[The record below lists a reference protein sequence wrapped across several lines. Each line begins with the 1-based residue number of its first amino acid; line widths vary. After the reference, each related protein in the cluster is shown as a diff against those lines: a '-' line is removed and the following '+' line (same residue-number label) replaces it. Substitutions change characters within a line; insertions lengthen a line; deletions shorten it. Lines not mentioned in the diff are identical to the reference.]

1 MIESNENTVMPTD
14 SPRLVVIIPTHGRPD
29 LLERTLDSLAECA
42 IPPSLKCIRVV
53 ENGGKHGA
61 EECVRKYAGKFDV
74 EYLFYPRGNKSAALN
89 HAMEDLDDELVV
101 YFDDDVRIAPGTLN
115 AYHECLGGI
124 REKTFFGGPF
134 ACDYDVPPPD
144 WLLDFLPV
152 SARGWVSHDGRA
164 FGRDST
170 FFGCNWA
177 AFADDIRAL
186 GGFDARV
193 GPGGDIGA
201 TGQET
206 DMQVRL
212 RAAGFQPQYVAGAMV
227 WHYVPE
233 SRCSPEWAI
242 GRIHRQS
249 VYSGFNSPP
258 FARSLLGVPPWI
270 LRRLLQR
277 TGVLL
282 KTYISRDPELRF
294 KARFSLTETLGEIR
308 GMMQRRQS
316 SGRSPAANRG

>member
-1 MIESNENTVMPTD
+1 MIESNVSAPEPVD
-14 SPRLVVIIPTHGRPD
+14 SRRLVVIIPTHGRPD
-29 LLERTLDSLAECA
+29 LLERTLDSLAQGA
-42 IPPSLKCIRVV
+42 FPPSLKCIRVV

-61 EECVRKYAGKFDV
+61 EECVRKFRDKLDL

-89 HAMEDLDDELVV
+89 HAMQDLGDELVV
-101 YFDDDVRIAPGTLN
+101 FFDDDVRIAPETLG
-115 AYHECLGGI
+115 AYAECLAQ
-124 REKTFFGGPF
+124 RDERKFFGGPF
-134 ACDYDVPPPD
+134 GCDYDVPPAD
-144 WLLDFLPV
+144 WLLEFLPV
-152 SARGWVSHDGRA
+152 SARGWVSDDGRA
-164 FGRDST
+164 FGRDRT

-177 AFADDIRAL
+177 AFATDIKAL

-193 GPGGDIGA
+193 GPGGEIGA

-212 RAAGFQPQYVAGAMV
+212 RAAGFQPHYVAGAMV

-249 VYSGFNSPP
+249 IYSGFNSPP
-258 FARSLLGVPPWI
+258 FPRTLLGVPPWI
-270 LRRLLQR
+270 LRRLLRR
-277 TGVLL
+277 TGVYL
-282 KTYISRDPELRF
+282 KTCISQDPESRF

-308 GMMQRRQS
+308 GMMQRRQAS
-316 SGRSPAANRG
+316 PRSAAADRG